1 MASPVYPS
9 DLSDDEWALLS
20 PLIPAAKPG
29 GRPRSVQMRR
39 ILNGLFSVLRSGCAW
54 RYLPGRQHAL
64 WLHVIHLV
72 CLLESSMS
80 LALPSALWYA

>member
-9 DLSDDEWALLS
+9 DLRDDEWVLLS

-39 ILNGLFSVLRSGCAW
+39 ILNGQFYVLSSGGAW
-54 RYLPGRQHAL
+54 RYLLAEYGP
-64 WLHVIHLV
+64 WLTI
-72 CLLESSMS
+72 
-80 LALPSALWYA
+80 